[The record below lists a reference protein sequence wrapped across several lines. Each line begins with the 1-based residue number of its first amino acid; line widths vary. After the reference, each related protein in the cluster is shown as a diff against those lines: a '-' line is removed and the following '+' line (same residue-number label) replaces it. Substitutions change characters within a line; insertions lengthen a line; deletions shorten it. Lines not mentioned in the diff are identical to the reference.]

1 VEAIQGLKRPRN
13 IGDATLLSSG
23 ERHDDLS
30 LRQIYEDNVDMLL
43 RVALRISNSTE
54 AAEDI
59 VHDAFGKL
67 VEKDMVFPTKNDAKY
82 WLIRVVKNAAI
93 NYAKRKGRETKAYE
107 KWWRSE
113 ASPVENTEAG
123 ALSIKETGTEAGVQA
138 SVEDEVLR
146 NEAADELRACL
157 DLLPEKLKTVL
168 VLKEYGGMN
177 YKEIGKVLGISEGN
191 VKVRAFRAR
200 EALLKRMNRED
211 SHVS

>member
-1 VEAIQGLKRPRN
+1 M
-13 IGDATLLSSG
+13 LSSG
-23 ERHDDLS
+23 ERPDDLGFKT
-30 LRQIYEDNVDMLL
+30 IYEENVDMLL
-43 RVALRISNSTE
+43 RVALRISNSME

-59 VHDAFGKL
+59 VHDAFGKM
-67 VEKDMVFPTKNDAKY
+67 VEKKPVFPSGNDAKY

-113 ASPVENTEAG
+113 ASPVENAEAG
-123 ALSIKETGTEAGVQA
+123 ALTIKETGTEAGIQP
-138 SVEDEVLR
+138 SVEDDVLR
-146 NEAADELRACL
+146 SEAARELRRNL
-157 DLLPEKLKTVL
+157 SQLPEKLREVL
-168 VLKEYGGMN
+168 VLKEYSGMN

-200 EALLKRMNRED
+200 EALLKRMKGED

>member
-1 VEAIQGLKRPRN
+1 
-13 IGDATLLSSG
+13 LLSSD
-23 ERHDDLS
+23 ERPDDLGFKT
-30 LRQIYEDNVDMLL
+30 IYEENVDMLL
-43 RVALRISNSTE
+43 RVAMRISNSTE

-67 VEKDMVFPTKNDAKY
+67 VEKKLVFPSGNDAKY

-93 NYAKRKGRETKAYE
+93 NYAKRKGRETRAYE

-113 ASPVENTEAG
+113 ASPVENVEAG
-123 ALSIKETGTEAGVQA
+123 ALTIKETGTEAGIQP
-138 SVEDEVLR
+138 SVEEDVLR
-146 NEAADELRACL
+146 GETARELRRCL
-157 DLLPEKLKTVL
+157 NLLPEKLREVL

-200 EALLKRMNRED
+200 EALLKRMKGED

>member
-1 VEAIQGLKRPRN
+1 M
-13 IGDATLLSSG
+13 LSSD
-23 ERHDDLS
+23 ERPDDLGFKT
-30 LRQIYEDNVDMLL
+30 IYEENVDMLL

-67 VEKDMVFPTKNDAKY
+67 VEKKLVFPSGNDAKY

-93 NYAKRKGRETKAYE
+93 NYAKRKGRETRAYE

-113 ASPVENTEAG
+113 ASPVENVEAG
-123 ALSIKETGTEAGVQA
+123 ALTIKETGTEAGIQP
-138 SVEDEVLR
+138 SVEEDVLR
-146 NEAADELRACL
+146 GEIARELRRCL
-157 DLLPEKLKTVL
+157 NLLPEKLREVL

-200 EALLKRMNRED
+200 EALLKRMKGED

>member
-1 VEAIQGLKRPRN
+1 M
-13 IGDATLLSSG
+13 LSSG
-23 ERHDDLS
+23 EHHDDLGFRS
-30 LRQIYEDNVDMLL
+30 IYEENVDMLL

-67 VEKDMVFPTKNDAKY
+67 VEKNLVFPTRNDAKY

-113 ASPVENTEAG
+113 ASPVENAEAG
-123 ALSIKETGTEAGVQA
+123 ALTIKEIGTEAGIQP
-138 SVEDEVLR
+138 SVEEDVLR
-146 NEAADELRACL
+146 SEAAQELRRHL
-157 DLLPEKLKTVL
+157 SLLPDKLREVL

-177 YKEIGKVLGISEGN
+177 YKEIGKALGISEGN

-200 EALLKRMNRED
+200 EALLKRMKGED

>member
-1 VEAIQGLKRPRN
+1 M
-13 IGDATLLSSG
+13 LSSD
-23 ERHDDLS
+23 ERPDDLGFKT
-30 LRQIYEDNVDMLL
+30 IYEENVDMLL

-67 VEKDMVFPTKNDAKY
+67 VEKKLVFPSGNDAKY

-93 NYAKRKGRETKAYE
+93 NYAKRKGRETRAYE

-113 ASPVENTEAG
+113 ASPVENVEAG
-123 ALSIKETGTEAGVQA
+123 ALTIKETGTEAGIQP
-138 SVEDEVLR
+138 SVEEDVLR
-146 NEAADELRACL
+146 DETARELRRCL
-157 DLLPEKLKTVL
+157 SLLPEKLREVL

-200 EALLKRMNRED
+200 EALLKRMKGED